1 MKSIKL
7 VLVVLSLLLSN
18 IAFASTNPT
27 EDKLKMTVVAKEIA
41 KLLENP
47 SFALDRNASV
57 TVKFTVNKNNEIV
70 VLSVE
75 SENNED
81 TIEEYIK
88 TRLNYKRLTNN
99 IKSEVYT
106 LPIKMVSL

>member
-7 VLVVLSLLLSN
+7 VLVIVSVMLST
-18 IAFASTNPT
+18 IAFANTNPT
-27 EDKLKMTVVAKEIA
+27 EDKVKMTVISKEIA

-47 SFALDRNASV
+47 SFALERNASV
-57 TVKFTVNKNNEIV
+57 TVKFTVNKKNEII

-88 TRLNYKRLTNN
+88 ARLNYKRLTNN